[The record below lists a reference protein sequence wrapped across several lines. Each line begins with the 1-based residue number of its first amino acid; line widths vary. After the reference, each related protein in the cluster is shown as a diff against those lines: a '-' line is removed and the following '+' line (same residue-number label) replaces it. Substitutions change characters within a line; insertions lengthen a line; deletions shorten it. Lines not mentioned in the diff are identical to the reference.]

1 MGAAGQEL
9 CRCRGAMDREAAG
22 APELRPAR
30 APQDFHFYPMDLYDP
45 EDRLH
50 LFPEEHLQ
58 TGREVQ
64 AEMTGEPKG
73 AAPRDLEED
82 VEELVH
88 LYALGDGSEWDAE
101 LVDGSSPHLEVWEQ
115 RPRMAGAHRD
125 WSLGAEAEAGDRGC
139 AGWGAPAPSRDLREA
154 YRYSHGR
161 ASEEYECYVIPE
173 EEDEDEAALV
183 FCVTCK
189 APVRALEVSDEHREH
204 EVTPL
209 SKALE
214 SAKVNKC
221 SVCSTYISQVGKQ
234 RMNGNAFYRRENR
247 TLMSPC

>member
-9 CRCRGAMDREAAG
+9 CRCRGAMDGEAAG